1 MTTKKQL
8 TPEQIAVLN
17 LMVNGAFSSI
27 AIHAIGDRVS
37 KGIHKVADATQFAT
51 DKTAYAAGT
60 AQICAIR
67 QPSMCGPASPASS
80 PRRRPSRLPRS
91 KKYLT
96 TQARHG
102 TDWQQEAHALSLCI
116 ETQTD
121 LNRT

>member
-60 AQICAIR
+60 R
-67 QPSMCGPASPASS
+67 TDSPWRDSDCDHN
-80 PRRRPSRLPRS
+80 
-91 KKYLT
+91 
-96 TQARHG
+96 RHG
-102 TDWQQEAHALSLCI
+102 MLSDKVIEYDWNVVSESVQANVHASRSI
-116 ETQTD
+116 AFV
-121 LNRT
+121 